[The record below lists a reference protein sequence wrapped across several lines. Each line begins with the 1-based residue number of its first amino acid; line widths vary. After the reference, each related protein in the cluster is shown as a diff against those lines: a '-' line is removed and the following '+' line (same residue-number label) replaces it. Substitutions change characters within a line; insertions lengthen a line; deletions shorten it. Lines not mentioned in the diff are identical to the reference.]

1 MIILSLYSL
10 TRDLKKKIVG
20 AKNESSKSE
29 TIASQIL
36 HPLVKKSANCKT
48 FPEKVP
54 LCIPSFFPAGN
65 ELVCPLCLRSQK
77 VCI

>member
-1 MIILSLYSL
+1 MFILSKQLGS
-10 TRDLKKKIVG
+10 DIVRP
-20 AKNESSKSE
+20 KNECSKSE

-36 HPLVKKSANCKT
+36 HPLVKKKSANCKT

-54 LCIPSFFPAGN
+54 LCIPSFPAGKN
-65 ELVCPLCLRSQK
+65 ELLCPLCLRSQK